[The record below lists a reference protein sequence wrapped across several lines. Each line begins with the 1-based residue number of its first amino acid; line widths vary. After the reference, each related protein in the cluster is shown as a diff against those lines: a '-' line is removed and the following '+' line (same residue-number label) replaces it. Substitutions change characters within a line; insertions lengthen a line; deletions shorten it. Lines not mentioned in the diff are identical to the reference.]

1 MKKLQSKKG
10 LTLVELII
18 TITILSMVAGMG
30 VGVVANA
37 MRNYAAAQTVAQE
50 QDIALQVEDFI
61 LTSSRISSKAQ
72 EVQASTVP
80 QKTMTGYY
88 LLFDNDGTLK
98 TVSHQI
104 DPKKKDP
111 AVSSTMKYDSVK
123 QVSMSIRKQKAEK
136 TDSYGYRVFVYLDYE
151 IEMKEG
157 YKLTGSTILNN
168 ADPQLLV
175 QVKADSYQD
184 IGSTFTIQNDNASN
198 ALAIIK

>member
-80 QKTMTGYY
+80 QKTMTGY
-88 LLFDNDGTLK
+88 
-98 TVSHQI
+98 
-104 DPKKKDP
+104 
-111 AVSSTMKYDSVK
+111 
-123 QVSMSIRKQKAEK
+123 
-136 TDSYGYRVFVYLDYE
+136 
-151 IEMKEG
+151 
-157 YKLTGSTILNN
+157 
-168 ADPQLLV
+168 
-175 QVKADSYQD
+175 
-184 IGSTFTIQNDNASN
+184 
-198 ALAIIK
+198 

>member
-111 AVSSTMKYDSVK
+111 A
-123 QVSMSIRKQKAEK
+123 
-136 TDSYGYRVFVYLDYE
+136 
-151 IEMKEG
+151 
-157 YKLTGSTILNN
+157 
-168 ADPQLLV
+168 
-175 QVKADSYQD
+175 
-184 IGSTFTIQNDNASN
+184 
-198 ALAIIK
+198 